1 MKKIAILALSC
12 ALVGLSGC
20 GKKLS
25 PLTEEQKRQLAE
37 TLDSAQRAQK
47 AVPRQ
52 GAGISSEMRPVE
64 SQLRAKVKA
73 LSLVAPARAETS
85 STLPHDRSED
95 EMRGRLS
102 RGAET
107 HSCNIDVKY
116 PNSGSSNGSTPVE
129 IPQDLALKIKVSG
142 ESCPISMNFDIDMQ
156 FTQTSARIGID
167 CDYTVRDRDYLGLN
181 DVDQL
186 TLKGDIKM
194 TGNSQGTE
202 VEADAKIEGKLH
214 SQRHGD
220 VKLEMKGGFE
230 GSARGQAMEGE
241 GEMVLRFEFQDFVAE
256 LKQTFENDKV
266 THYINDEEVTEQEFN
281 SFFDRTFGQGNGAG
295 GGNSGGGSGGGNS
308 SSYSY
313 QFVENGCDT
322 GKHQFPSLA
331 EYCNALKD
339 NSLNNGCAY
348 RMRMETYKQKC
359 GQVRS

>member
-12 ALVGLSGC
+12 VLFGLTGC
-20 GKKLS
+20 SKKLS
-25 PLTEEQKRQLAE
+25 PLTEEQKKQLAE

-52 GAGISSEMRPVE
+52 GANISSEMRPVE

-73 LSLVAPARAETS
+73 LSLLVPARAES
-85 STLPHDRSED
+85 SSSLPHDRSED

-116 PNSGSSNGSTPVE
+116 PNSSSSNGSAPVQ
-129 IPQDLALKIKVSG
+129 IPQELAVSIKVSG
-142 ESCPISMNFDIDMQ
+142 NSCPIVMNFDINME
-156 FTQTSARIGID
+156 FKQTSARIGVD

-181 DVDQL
+181 DVDQMN
-186 TLKGDIKM
+186 LKGEIAM
-194 TGNSQGTE
+194 SGNAQGTE
-202 VEADAKIEGKLH
+202 GKADAEIVGKLH

-220 VKLEMKGGFE
+220 VKIELKGGFE
-230 GSARGQAMEGE
+230 GSSNGQTMEGE
-241 GEMVLRFEFQDFVAE
+241 GEMALRFEFKDFVAE

-281 SFFDRTFGQGNGAG
+281 SFFERTFGQGNGAG
-295 GGNSGGGSGGGNS
+295 GGNTGGGSGGG

-322 GKHQFPSLA
+322 GNHRFPSLA
-331 EYCNALKD
+331 EYCNALRD
-339 NSLNNGCAY
+339 DRLNNGCAY

-359 GQVRS
+359 QARS